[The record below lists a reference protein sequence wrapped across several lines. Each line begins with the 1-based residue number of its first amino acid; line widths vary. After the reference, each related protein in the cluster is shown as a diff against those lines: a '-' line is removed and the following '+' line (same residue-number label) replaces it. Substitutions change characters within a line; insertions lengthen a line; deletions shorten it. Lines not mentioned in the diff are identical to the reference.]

1 MSVVKL
7 SINTDAQLK
16 ENAQKVLNGMQLN
29 LTTYINMA
37 LDQLVKKNG
46 VPFEIVGEMNKEQ
59 AAQLL
64 KMELSK
70 AIDDIQDGKVLD
82 EHQLAERLGL

>member
-46 VPFEIVGEMNKEQ
+46 VPFEIVGEMNKDQ
-59 AAQLL
+59 ATQLL
-64 KMELSK
+64 KMELAK
-70 AIDDIQDGKVLD
+70 AIDDIHDGKVLD
-82 EHQLAERLGL
+82 EQQLAERLGI